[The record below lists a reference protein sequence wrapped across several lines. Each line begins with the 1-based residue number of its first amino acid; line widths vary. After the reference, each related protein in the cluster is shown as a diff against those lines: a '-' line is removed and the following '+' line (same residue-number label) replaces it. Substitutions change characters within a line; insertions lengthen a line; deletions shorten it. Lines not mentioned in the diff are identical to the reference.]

1 MKLGQRISVISK
13 YVRRRINHKIFEIG
27 TKKEIPF
34 DSTELILVLIFIL
47 VITSNLDIIANI
59 NDLNF
64 SITQYKSSNMSHFS
78 ELFKM
83 CAKSNGYVN
92 IFSSYSDIGFDFKIN
107 TTYSEVKIFMQQMEE
122 IFVINNI

>member
-1 MKLGQRISVISK
+1 
-13 YVRRRINHKIFEIG
+13 
-27 TKKEIPF
+27 
-34 DSTELILVLIFIL
+34 
-47 VITSNLDIIANI
+47 
-59 NDLNF
+59 
-64 SITQYKSSNMSHFS
+64 MSHFS

>member
-1 MKLGQRISVISK
+1 M
-13 YVRRRINHKIFEIG
+13 
-27 TKKEIPF
+27 
-34 DSTELILVLIFIL
+34 
-47 VITSNLDIIANI
+47 DIIANI